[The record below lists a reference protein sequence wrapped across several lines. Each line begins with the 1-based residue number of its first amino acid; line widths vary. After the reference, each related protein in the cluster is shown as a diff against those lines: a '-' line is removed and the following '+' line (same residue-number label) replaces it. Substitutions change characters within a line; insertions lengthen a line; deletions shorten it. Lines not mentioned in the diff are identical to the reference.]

1 MTGRQIGMLVILAVL
16 LFLVVS
22 VTLVFAL
29 DFLDGSLIFDLP
41 IGPSTRTVDEA
52 EGTPSPVAPGYET
65 SLPALDT
72 PSSPGTETALA
83 NSTVQTSTPATQTA
97 TPGQPLT
104 PPADICALLDLRF
117 LSATSNI
124 AAWRL
129 QNDSGVALTITR
141 IEIDWPKSNDAIFN
155 AFLDGKVIW
164 SDEDLTPP
172 TTMTTW
178 IGNHEDRNVDRLSR
192 VEFFFGTR
200 WYPVSEPPTFGIMPF
215 FVATLWVTLVATAIS
230 VPVGVACAAYLAEV
244 APAKVRETVKPVI
257 EILAGIPSV
266 VMGFIG
272 LMLLSP
278 LVQSAFN
285 LNTGLSGLTAGIMLS
300 LMSLPIIIS
309 VSEDALRAVPDDF
322 RQAAYALGATRWE
335 TIRHVSIPGA
345 LSGIT
350 AAIMLGV
357 GRAIGETMTVLMVA
371 GGALAVPV
379 SSTEPMMPMTA
390 AIASG
395 IGNAVRGG
403 LQYQALFAIG
413 LILFVITLAVNLIAD
428 RVLERQKRKF
438 VR

>member
-1 MTGRQIGMLVILAVL
+1 MFGKTSPDTTAELGKALRRRWRLGEKLIESWIFLAGILTIVVL
-16 LFLVVS
+16 LGII
-22 VTLVFAL
+22 AL
-29 DFLDGSLIFDLP
+29 LLK
-41 IGPSTRTVDEA
+41 
-52 EGTPSPVAPGYET
+52 EG
-65 SLPALDT
+65 LPAFWY
-72 PSSPGTETALA
+72 
-83 NSTVQTSTPATQTA
+83 
-97 TPGQPLT
+97 T
-104 PPADICALLDLRF
+104 PPWEF
-117 LSATSNI
+117 L
-124 AAWRL
+124 
-129 QNDSGVALTITR
+129 
-141 IEIDWPKSNDAIFN
+141 
-155 AFLDGKVIW
+155 
-164 SDEDLTPP
+164 
-172 TTMTTW
+172 
-178 IGNHEDRNVDRLSR
+178 
-192 VEFFFGTR
+192 FGTK
-200 WYPVSEPPTFGIMPF
+200 WYPVSEPPTFGITSF

-230 VPVGVACAAYLAEV
+230 VPIGVACAAYLAEV
-244 APAKVRETVKPVI
+244 APTKVRETVKPII

-285 LNTGLSGLTAGIMLS
+285 LNTGLCGLTAGIMLS

-322 RQAAYALGATRWE
+322 REASYALGATKWE
-335 TIRHVSIPGA
+335 TIRHVCIPGA

-357 GRAIGETMTVLMVA
+357 GRAIGETMTVLMIA

-379 SSTEPMMPMTA
+379 SPTDPMMPMTA

-413 LILFVITLAVNLIAD
+413 LILFIITLAVNLIAD

-438 VR
+438 AR